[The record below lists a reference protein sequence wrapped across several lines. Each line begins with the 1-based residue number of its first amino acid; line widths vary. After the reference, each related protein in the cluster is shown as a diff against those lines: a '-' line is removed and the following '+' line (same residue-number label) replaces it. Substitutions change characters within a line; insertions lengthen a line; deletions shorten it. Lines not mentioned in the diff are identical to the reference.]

1 VAGSLLLAVPVLLS
15 RKSVTYQPEP
25 FN

>member
-1 VAGSLLLAVPVLLS
+1 VADSLVLAVPVLLS